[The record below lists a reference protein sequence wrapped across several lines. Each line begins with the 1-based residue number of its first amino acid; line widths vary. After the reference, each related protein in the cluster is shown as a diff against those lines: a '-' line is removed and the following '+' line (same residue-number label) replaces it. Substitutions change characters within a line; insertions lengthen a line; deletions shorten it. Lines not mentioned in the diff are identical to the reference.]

1 MTIQRFSQLRY
12 PLIALAVIIGL
23 VASHQ
28 YHRLHTSFTTATRSQ
43 TVTISSA
50 GFLPNRITVHQGEL
64 VSLMIVNTDLKPH
77 NLAIRE
83 MNVSSSELKPSQS
96 TVLQFAARK
105 KGDYPFISD
114 VPGYPETGYQGLLVI
129 E

>member
-1 MTIQRFSQLRY
+1 MSVQRFRQLRY

-23 VASHQ
+23 VALHH
-28 YHRLHTSFTTATRSQ
+28 YYRLHTTFASAARNQ

-50 GFLPNRITVHQGEL
+50 GFLPNRITVREGEL

-105 KGDYPFISD
+105 KGEYPFVSD
-114 VPGYPETGYQGLLVI
+114 APGYPETGYQGLLVI